1 MKQLVIAAFIG
12 AAVAYLFDRDR
23 GRQRRDAIGGRA
35 SQEMRRLRFSEL
47 VSPQSKQTATSSDAS
62 AASAPES
69 SGSEGSAENGA
80 ASDRSAPTV
89 GYPVP

>member
-47 VSPQSKQTATSSDAS
+47 VSAKQPATNSDTPS
-62 AASAPES
+62 ALDSENG
-69 SGSEGSAENGA
+69 GSVGAVENGA
-80 ASDRSAPTV
+80 AFDRSAPTV
-89 GYPVP
+89 GHPAP